1 VSRVEFLTSL
11 DLSHAGDI
19 TFHSTTPMNRFFA
32 PIPSQLTELALSQ
45 VSFAI
50 ESLPGGQ
57 RYFLPCLTTLTLLD
71 VTFSGPISDYFHCP
85 KLDCVGHFIKSL
97 DVRSNAI
104 LVQEIFDVA
113 FYRES
118 LALKTIYLEGLTIT
132 DVLIPT
138 LVSCSTLHVLG
149 IKGCYL
155 VGFVHSFLQR
165 LQDPKYLPYLRR
177 LHMEKSWSLQM
188 DLSYREFTAQC
199 RSIRPGLYVFG
210 NE

>member
-1 VSRVEFLTSL
+1 MYTDLEYAASNAEEIRRTLPGLKDISFPGIQKWWLVSRIEFLTSL

-19 TFHSTTPMNRFFA
+19 TFHSTGPMNRFFA

-45 VSFAI
+45 VSFTI

-97 DVRSNAI
+97 DVRSNI

-132 DVLIPT
+132 DVLVP
-138 LVSCSTLHVLG
+138 
-149 IKGCYL
+149 
-155 VGFVHSFLQR
+155 
-165 LQDPKYLPYLRR
+165 PYT
-177 LHMEKSWSLQM
+177 SW
-188 DLSYREFTAQC
+188 
-199 RSIRPGLYVFG
+199 V
-210 NE
+210 